1 MDKTPLVTHVG
12 PHVEFG
18 QAAIS
23 DVEAEAFR
31 KTSLKGIKIAK
42 LALGEH
48 TTEIQTL
55 AYTSGMMS
63 DAAGDYDVT
72 SSAFYSKLTLGD
84 APNFWRGVITFARF
98 NDKHRDTK
106 IYNAY
111 EVVTNEG
118 EPLLAVRRVRI
129 IRNLTRLVFDES
141 GEPYEDVYSKQ
152 HKGYER
158 PMTSDDIDLVSQQ
171 VGRIINRS
179 RATRGR

>member
-1 MDKTPLVTHVG
+1 MDRAPLVTHVG

-18 QAAIS
+18 EAAIS

-42 LALGEH
+42 LAISEH
-48 TTEIQTL
+48 ATQIQTL

-72 SSAFYSKLTLGD
+72 SSAFYSKLTLGSE
-84 APNFWRGVITFARF
+84 PNYWRGVVTFARF

-106 IYNAY
+106 IYNSY

-118 EPLLAVRRVRI
+118 EPLLAVRKVRI

-152 HKGYER
+152 HKGYEQ
-158 PMTSDDIDLVSQQ
+158 PMTSEDIDLVDQQ
-171 VGRIINRS
+171 VERIIRRS